1 MGSAEDALAAPRSSG
16 FASDAGA
23 EQVSAGAPRSQAA
36 KLRPTTT
43 RRAVADGGAMNEREL
58 RGVGSISPRT
68 VQALQGGNDRG
79 IRDEG

>member
-16 FASDAGA
+16 FASDADA

-43 RRAVADGGAMNEREL
+43 RKAVADGGAMNERE
-58 RGVGSISPRT
+58 RT
-68 VQALQGGNDRG
+68 DLYVRVSGGPLLSYSYSR
-79 IRDEG
+79 